1 MVMNLQQK
9 KSAPQS
15 DQWSERETV
24 HTPVLPAQDARQG
37 ATGQN
42 VRYVLGFGMVAIVVA
57 FFAIYLAYFA

>member
-1 MVMNLQQK
+1 MVMNLQQE

-57 FFAIYLAYFA
+57 FFAIYLVYFA